1 MLLQF
6 ITQTKAQN
14 IIFVLSI
21 LIALIPFTAIIS
33 YISFYVNLIFLL
45 IIVVSI
51 FLHIKKIFLP
61 VWLLNFIS
69 IGLIIMPFLSFS
81 LEDILLPSIEALT
94 LILSIRFLSKKS
106 SREYF
111 QIYLLSLLLL
121 GSSSLFNI
129 SWIFLIRVL
138 LMLICTIFAILLLTY
153 MKEVKEDSIDF
164 ERFINL
170 FKVAIFISFV
180 SIPLSALFF
189 VILPRTPVPLMD
201 IGFSKTKTGFSSTV
215 NLGSVKDIEEDKTII
230 MRVKMERLSQ
240 ELYWRVITFDTFD
253 GKRWHKRVSEKQ
265 NTTVYGEKIN
275 YTVTL
280 EPFTEQYLPVLDY
293 PLKIYMPEIFIEYPG
308 TYRMKFSPEK
318 TIKYSATSFI
328 NYHLKEST
336 VLSAYRE
343 IPESISKNII
353 NLTQEITKGVL
364 RKQEIAE
371 TILKFLGSYQYS
383 LKDLPTGEDSV
394 EDFLFHKK
402 KGNCEY
408 FATAMALML
417 RIKGIPSRVVGGFKG
432 GTYNEF
438 GGYYIVRASDAHLWV
453 EAWIDGQW
461 HRFDPSGK
469 MYRTHES
476 VIFHII
482 DYLWNS
488 IVLDYDIKAQ
498 FKLARSIKI
507 PEIKFTKKILL
518 ILMATGILYVFFR
531 IYQDFNKK
539 RDLLNRF
546 FSIMKKQGFERKK
559 YEGLEEFVSKIHDA
573 EVKLKAEKF
582 VREYEKI
589 YFKDREISKE
599 EHRKLKVL
607 LEELNETHKN
617 RRNKH

>member
-1 MLLQF
+1 MLLRF
-6 ITQTKAQN
+6 ITQSKTEN

-21 LIALIPFTAIIS
+21 LIALIPFTAIFS
-33 YISFYVNLIFLL
+33 YISNYVNFIFLL
-45 IIVVSI
+45 IILASV

-61 VWLLNFIS
+61 IWLLNFIS

-81 LEDILLPSIEALT
+81 LEDILLPSIEALI

-138 LMLICTIFAILLLTY
+138 GMLVFTIFAILLLTY
-153 MKEVKEDSIDF
+153 MKEVKEDFINF
-164 ERFINL
+164 EKIINL
-170 FKVAIFISFV
+170 FKVAIFICV
-180 SIPLSALFF
+180 ISIPLSALFF

-215 NLGSVKDIEEDKTII
+215 NLGSVRDIEEDKTII
-230 MRVKMERLSQ
+230 MRVTMEKLSQ
-240 ELYWRVITFDTFD
+240 ELYWRVITFDSFD
-253 GKRWHKRVSEKQ
+253 GKRWRKRVSDKDSA
-265 NTTVYGEKIN
+265 NIYGEKIN

-280 EPFTEQYLPVLDY
+280 EPLTEQYLPVLDY
-293 PLKIYMPEIFIEYPG
+293 PLKIYIQDISQEYPG
-308 TYRMKFSPEK
+308 VYRMKFSPEK
-318 TIKYSATSFI
+318 TIKYSATSFV
-328 NYHLKEST
+328 NYHLKEAS
-336 VLSAYRE
+336 VSSAYLE
-343 IPESISKNII
+343 IPKIVSEKII
-353 NLTQEITKGVL
+353 NLTQKITSHASNK
-364 RKQEIAE
+364 REIAE
-371 TILKFLGSYQYS
+371 SILKYLTNYQYA
-383 LKDLPTGEDSV
+383 LKDLPTGDNPV
-394 EDFLFHKK
+394 EDFLFNKK

-417 RIKGIPSRVVGGFKG
+417 RIKNIPSRVVGGFKG

-469 MYRTHES
+469 IYRTHES
-476 VIFHII
+476 VIFNLI

-498 FKLARSIKI
+498 FKLAKSLKT
-507 PEIKFTKKILL
+507 PEIKFTREIFL
-518 ILMATGILYVFFR
+518 ILMSLGILYGFLK
-531 IYQDFNKK
+531 IYQYFNKK

-546 FSIMKKQGFERKK
+546 FIIMKKQGFERKK
-559 YEGLEEFVSKIHDA
+559 YEGLEEFVSKIENS

-582 VREYEKI
+582 VKEYEKI

-599 EHRKLKVL
+599 EHKKLKAL
-607 LEELNETHKN
+607 LEQLNETHDN
-617 RRNKH
+617 

>member
-6 ITQTKAQN
+6 INQSKAQN
-14 IIFVLSI
+14 IIFILSI
-21 LIALIPFTAIIS
+21 TIALIPFTAIFS
-33 YISFYVNLIFLL
+33 YISTYVNFIFLL
-45 IIVVSI
+45 IVIVSI
-51 FLHIKKIFLP
+51 FLHIKKFFLP

-106 SREYF
+106 SREYL

-138 LMLICTIFAILLLTY
+138 LMLVFTIFAILLLTY
-153 MKEVKEDSIDF
+153 MKEVKEDFINF
-164 ERFINL
+164 EKFINL
-170 FKVAIFISFV
+170 FKVAIFISVV
-180 SIPLSALFF
+180 SVPLSALFF
-189 VILPRTPVPLMD
+189 IILPRTPVPLMD

-215 NLGSVKDIEEDKTII
+215 NLGSVSDIEEDKTII

-240 ELYWRVITFDTFD
+240 ELYWRVITFDNFD
-253 GKRWHKRVSEKQ
+253 GKRWHKRVSEKDSA
-265 NTTVYGEKIN
+265 TIYGEKIN
-275 YTVTL
+275 YNVTL
-280 EPFTEQYLPVLDY
+280 EPLTEQYLPVLDY
-293 PLKIYMPEIFIEYPG
+293 PLKIYMPDAALEYPG
-308 TYRMKFSPEK
+308 IYRMKFSPEK
-318 TIKYSATSFI
+318 TIKYSATSFV
-328 NYHLKEST
+328 NYHLKEAS
-336 VLSAYRE
+336 VSSAYLE
-343 IPESISKNII
+343 IPEIVSEKII
-353 NLTQEITKGVL
+353 NLTQKITSQALSK
-364 RKQEIAE
+364 KEIAE
-371 TILKFLGSYQYS
+371 SILKYLTNYQYT
-383 LKDLPTGEDSV
+383 LKDLPTGDNPV
-394 EDFLFHKK
+394 EDFLFNKK

-476 VIFHII
+476 VIFHLI
-482 DYLWNS
+482 DYLWNN

-498 FKLARSIKI
+498 FKLAKSIKI
-507 PEIKFTKKILL
+507 PKIKITREILL
-518 ILMATGILYVFFR
+518 IILATGIFYGFLK
-531 IYQDFNKK
+531 IYQYFNKK

-546 FSIMKKQGFERKK
+546 FSIMEKKGFERKK
-559 YEGLEEFVSKIHDA
+559 YEGLEEFVSKIDNS
-573 EVKLKAEKF
+573 EIKLKAEKF
-582 VREYEKI
+582 VKEYEKI

-599 EHRKLKVL
+599 EHKKLKAL
-607 LEELNETHKN
+607 FEELNETRKS
-617 RRNKH
+617 

>member
-1 MLLQF
+1 MLSQF
-6 ITQTKAQN
+6 ITQSKAQN

-21 LIALIPFTAIIS
+21 VIALIPFTAIIS
-33 YISFYVNLIFLL
+33 YISFYVNFIFIL
-45 IIVVSI
+45 IIAVSV

-111 QIYLLSLLLL
+111 QIYLLSLLLI

-138 LMLICTIFAILLLTY
+138 LMLVFTVFAILLLTY
-153 MKEVKEDSIDF
+153 IKEVKEDYINF
-164 ERFINL
+164 EKFINL
-170 FKVAIFISFV
+170 FKVAIFISVV

-201 IGFSKTKTGFSSTV
+201 IGFNKTRTGFSSTV
-215 NLGSVKDIEEDKTII
+215 NLGSVSDIEEDKTII

-253 GKRWHKRVSEKQ
+253 SKRWHKRVSVKD
-265 NTTVYGEKIN
+265 NATIYGEKIN
-275 YTVTL
+275 YTVSL
-280 EPFTEQYLPVLDY
+280 EPLTEQYIPALDY
-293 PLKIYMPEIFIEYPG
+293 PFKIYMPDISLEYPG
-308 TYRMKFSPEK
+308 IYRIKSSPEK

-328 NYHLKEST
+328 NYRLKEPFVS
-336 VLSAYRE
+336 SAYLE
-343 IPESISKNII
+343 IPKNISKNII
-353 NLTQEITKGVL
+353 NLTQEITAKATG
-364 RKQEIAE
+364 KQEIAE
-371 TILKFLGSYQYS
+371 SILKFLGNYQYF
-383 LKDLPTGEDSV
+383 LKDLPTGENPV

-469 MYRTHES
+469 IYRHQEPI
-476 VIFHII
+476 IFYLI

-498 FKLARSIKI
+498 FRLAKSIRI

-518 ILMATGILYVFFR
+518 ILLATGSLYVFFK
-531 IYQDFNKK
+531 IYQYFNKK

-559 YEGLEEFVSKIHDA
+559 HEGLEEFISKIDNS
-573 EVKLKAEKF
+573 EIKLKAEKF
-582 VREYEKI
+582 VKEYEKI
-589 YFKDREISKE
+589 YFKDKKITKE

-607 LEELNETHKN
+607 LEQLNETRKN
-617 RRNKH
+617 